1 MTEADLTALLGPV
14 RAGNAFEE
22 TVERLLTVIKL
33 GVVAPGDRFP
43 PERELAGQLG
53 VSRLTLREAIKAL
66 QQAGFVESRRGRFG
80 GTFVTYARPAPDP
93 KEVRRIALEDS
104 GRLTDALTF
113 RLVVETGAAEV
124 LAAQIRAGSAG
135 DHVRA
140 AGEHDRA
147 IADRSRAGGDHG
159 GSVADR
165 SRAGGSPGEPG
176 ADRTPAGGDHGGAGV
191 DRSRVGRDRGEP
203 GNRGEP
209 GDRDGSGDRGEPG
222 NHGEPG
228 DCGEPGDRDGSGDGD
243 AASGDRS
250 RDVLLA
256 RLADVNNATPGD
268 YRRLDTLF
276 HLCIAELTGSSL
288 LAAACTDAR
297 MRLNDLLNAI
307 PVLQHNIDHTA
318 EQHTAIAEAIL
329 AGDAE
334 RARWAVAEHL
344 DGTAALL
351 RGFLATPTQSTPRVR
366 PTSPTGPAPRV
377 GPIRL
382 ARATRRGRTGLTG
395 RG

>member
-1 MTEADLTALLGPV
+1 MTDADLASLLGPV

-33 GVVAPGDRFP
+33 GLVARGDRFP
-43 PERELAGQLG
+43 PERELSALLG
-53 VSRLTLREAIKAL
+53 VSRLTLREAIRAL
-66 QQAGFVESRRGRFG
+66 QQAGYVESRRGRFG
-80 GTFVTYARPAPDP
+80 GTFVTYTRPAPDP

-124 LAAQIRAGSAG
+124 LAAQVMTQPS
-135 DHVRA
+135 
-140 AGEHDRA
+140 
-147 IADRSRAGGDHG
+147 GDHG
-159 GSVADR
+159 
-165 SRAGGSPGEPG
+165 
-176 ADRTPAGGDHGGAGV
+176 
-191 DRSRVGRDRGEP
+191 RDI
-203 GNRGEP
+203 
-209 GDRDGSGDRGEPG
+209 
-222 NHGEPG
+222 
-228 DCGEPGDRDGSGDGD
+228 
-243 AASGDRS
+243 
-250 RDVLLA
+250 LLA
-256 RLADVNNATPGD
+256 RLEDLNNATPGD

-329 AGDAE
+329 SGDAE

-351 RGFLATPTQSTPRVR
+351 RGFLATPAGPTRRVQ
-366 PTSPTGPAPRV
+366 PAPPV
-377 GPIRL
+377 LPASLDGPIAPPEPA
-382 ARATRRGRTGLTG
+382 ARARPASPAVTAEPAASTEPAVRAEPATRIGRIRRASGTG
-395 RG
+395 RAGRA